1 MMCELMRGDPGDRRN
16 GVGRLDS
23 RLIGVSICNGN
34 RDSDAPQNQARHRG
48 YGGYGLM
55 RGDPAETNSENVA
68 N

>member
-1 MMCELMRGDPGDRRN
+1 MICELMRGDPDDRRS

-34 RDSDAPQNQARHRG
+34 RDSDAPQNPARHR
-48 YGGYGLM
+48 GYGLM